1 MKHPELFLVPALMLA
16 DYYLTLAGAALKDR
30 KYGEHFKTRHYELN
44 PVWQKQVAQLKWFNP
59 RHLLVTA
66 LVAALLALV
75 AESGTL
81 PGWLVT
87 GLLGCLLVLFGAV
100 IGRHLSN
107 ILTFSYMIR
116 KPDGISGQVTMSHGL
131 LLALSL
137 HQTLIV
143 FLPVALIALFAPG
156 PFTVGALFGGLLH
169 VMIHLVWIS
178 KHRKTKSPENPT
190 DAPCGT

>member
-1 MKHPELFLVPALMLA
+1 MKHPEIFLVPAFMLA
-16 DYYLTLAGAALKDR
+16 DYYLTLVGAALKDR

-44 PVWQKQVAQLKWFNP
+44 PVWQRQVAQLKWFNP

-66 LVAALLALV
+66 LVAALLAFV

-107 ILTFSYMIR
+107 ILTFNHMIR
-116 KPDGISGQVTMSHGL
+116 KPDGISGQVAMSHGL

-137 HQTLIV
+137 HQSLTV

-156 PFTVGALFGGLLH
+156 PFTVGAVFGGLLH
-169 VMIHLVWIS
+169 VMIHLVWLLR
-178 KHRKTKSPENPT
+178 HRR
-190 DAPCGT
+190 APKAPALNVADD